1 MAGSDAQFHQLMK
14 DALTGS
20 EDAARTLFE
29 RYEPLL
35 LRAIRRKLNE
45 RVRSRLD
52 SVDISQDVWAS
63 FFAVPPGQRT
73 FKTSEEFVVFLTKLA
88 WNKAIAAMRLN
99 LARKSDVQREVSID
113 DSRCFIKDDL
123 MAADPTPSRIV
134 MTQEDWKAFLKTQP
148 LVYRRIFILR
158 RDGNT
163 VPEIAEE
170 LGISLRTVERVVEKL
185 ELKMATFT
193 SE

>member
-1 MAGSDAQFHQLMK
+1 M
-14 DALTGS
+14 
-20 EDAARTLFE
+20 
-29 RYEPLL
+29 
-35 LRAIRRKLNE
+35 
-45 RVRSRLD
+45 
-52 SVDISQDVWAS
+52 
-63 FFAVPPGQRT
+63 
-73 FKTSEEFVVFLTKLA
+73 VFLTKLA
-88 WNKAIAAMRLN
+88 WNKAIAAIAEPGPQKRRA
-99 LARKSDVQREVSID
+99 ARGID
-113 DSRCFIKDDL
+113 RRFALFIKDDL

-148 LVYRRIFILR
+148 LVYRRIFILQ